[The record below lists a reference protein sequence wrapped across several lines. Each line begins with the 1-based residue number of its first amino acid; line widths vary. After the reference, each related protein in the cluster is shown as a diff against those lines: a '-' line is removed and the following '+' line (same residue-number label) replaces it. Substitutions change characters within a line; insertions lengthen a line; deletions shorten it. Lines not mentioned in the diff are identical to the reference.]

1 MTHHCITKE
10 EQSDRGSTM
19 GSSISKG
26 RRLLQMLT
34 AKDIDQ
40 KEKKEETAVLTFV
53 KTATAATSVPAVQLP
68 RKNKKERQRVA

>member
-40 KEKKEETAVLTFV
+40 KEKKEEIAVLTFV